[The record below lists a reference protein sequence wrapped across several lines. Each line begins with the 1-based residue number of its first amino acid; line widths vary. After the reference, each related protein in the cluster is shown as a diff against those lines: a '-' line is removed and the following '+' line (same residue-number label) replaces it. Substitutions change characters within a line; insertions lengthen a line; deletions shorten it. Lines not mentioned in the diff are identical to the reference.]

1 MLPPS
6 PDTSH
11 FDSRTVQCQNS
22 YKICQR
28 PRKEMHQAQKVLTA
42 SRHQQNLTSFSFCLN
57 ECLASLQNS
66 CKELKHTQFCSELML
81 LECMQVNSYSYGL
94 PSQSYRNIGY
104 FMTIYIG
111 MYVHIYFASWRHWLS
126 LVIWTSL
133 HLDMKIGEHR
143 LVTFD
148 LSYY

>member
-28 PRKEMHQAQKVLTA
+28 PRKEMHQAQKLLTA

-66 CKELKHTQFCSELML
+66 CKELKHTLHCKCLQGFTGTLRGKLSAGISNLR
-81 LECMQVNSYSYGL
+81 GL
-94 PSQSYRNIGY
+94 H
-104 FMTIYIG
+104 
-111 MYVHIYFASWRHWLS
+111 VHIPTIFEVNQKKCGLFKYTL
-126 LVIWTSL
+126 
-133 HLDMKIGEHR
+133 
-143 LVTFD
+143 
-148 LSYY
+148 Y

>member
-66 CKELKHTQFCSELML
+66 CKELKHIHVCSQLML
-81 LECMQVNSYSYGL
+81 LECMQVNSYRYGL
-94 PSQSYRNIGY
+94 PSQSYLKIGY
-104 FMTIYIG
+104 FMTIYIP
-111 MYVHIYFASWRHWLS
+111 MYLFCIMTS
-126 LVIWTSL
+126 LVEFSHMNILTFRQ
-133 HLDMKIGEHR
+133 KIGYFR
-143 LVTFD
+143 SQL
-148 LSYY
+148 LLILL

>member
-81 LECMQVNSYSYGL
+81 LECMQVNSYSYVL
-94 PSQSYRNIGY
+94 PSQSYLNIGY
-104 FMTIYIG
+104 FMPIYIG
-111 MYVHIYFASWRHWLS
+111 MYLFCIMTS
-126 LVIWTSL
+126 LVEFSHMNIF
-133 HLDMKIGEHR
+133 
-143 LVTFD
+143 TFRHENW
-148 LSYY
+148 